1 MGNKRKKGGDNEQ
14 HQNIAE
20 QEETWLSRMPQACGL
35 PLVEKVK
42 IGHENTPA
50 KRTAPTV
57 QGPVKATV
65 RAKLCCAGCGVK
77 WTAVVRTS
85 ETLPSVDDAAKSLA
99 SNIEADHLHHHVA
112 AMSAAYKKAGAI
124 DS

>member
-50 KRTAPTV
+50 KHTAPTV

-85 ETLPSVDDAAKSLA
+85 ETLPSVDDAAKSVA
-99 SNIEADHLHHHVA
+99 SNIETDHLH
-112 AMSAAYKKAGAI
+112 
-124 DS
+124 